1 MTRRLERWTRVLLC
15 DIAHQPARGVSRVPS
30 GGKVLAESLKIT
42 LDVNEEKVGDEK
54 ISDYDARFLLYVTL
68 GAIALAHI
76 SPSERFMEGYLLVE
90 FNTVKRNP

>member
-1 MTRRLERWTRVLLC
+1 M
-15 DIAHQPARGVSRVPS
+15 APQSARGVPRVPN

-68 GAIALAHI
+68 GAITLAHI
-76 SPSERFMEGYLLVE
+76 SPSERSVEGYLLVE
-90 FNTVKRNP
+90 LIQ